1 MITAKHL
8 NYSFCDIN
16 VHIISDSRTTLL
28 KPGRFE
34 PYATSDFVQPDVR
47 IEYRSGLDP
56 KLLEN
61 TAKQCT
67 ATHNDF
73 ALWEIYSKDTSFYVV
88 TYDQLDSH
96 EMNQIAV
103 TEFPYM
109 DWIIY
114 SRSDSESPDG
124 VPVVEPL
131 KFPMCSLFLYHQT
144 LCEQSLIIH
153 ASGVFDAQTGRLF
166 TGRSGVGKSTMAR
179 LWAEHGNALIIN
191 DDRLYLRKVNDQWMM
206 YNTPMMYPQIPL
218 KAPLNHIYVL
228 NQALDFDCVSYMT
241 PVAVGKVFGN
251 CIVQTYNRNH
261 VDHHF
266 KVIESLI
273 QSVSVNVLS
282 SRANPEV
289 LEGVR
294 TFESTLPRH
303 GK

>member
-1 MITAKHL
+1 MMTAKHL

-16 VHIISDSRTTLL
+16 LHIAADSTTTLL

-34 PYATSDFVQPDVR
+34 PYATPDSVQPDVS

-56 KLLEN
+56 TLLEQS
-61 TAKQCT
+61 ARQCT

-73 ALWEIYSKDTSFYVV
+73 PLWEIYSRDSSLIVA
-88 TYDQLDSH
+88 TYDQLDAH
-96 EMNQIAV
+96 GLNQIAV
-103 TEFPYM
+103 TEFPYTN
-109 DWIIY
+109 WIIY
-114 SRSDSESPDG
+114 SRSDAESPDG

-144 LCEQSLIIH
+144 LREEALLIH
-153 ASGVFDAQTGRLF
+153 ASGVLDVQTGRLF

-179 LWAEHGNALIIN
+179 LWAEHGNARIIN
-191 DDRLYLRKVNDQWMM
+191 DDRLYLRKVNDQWVM

-228 NQALDFDCVSYMT
+228 NQALEFDCVSYST
-241 PVAVGKVFGN
+241 PVAVGKVLGN

-273 QSVSVNVLS
+273 QSVSVNLLS

-303 GK
+303 GT